1 MKVDPAE
8 QSLADNHQKPQNQVH
23 IITDPKSSLLV
34 AIDVMRNCAKKH
46 REDLGKEPLIPSAS
60 IAGLL

>member
-23 IITDPKSSLLV
+23 IIVDLKSLLLV
-34 AIDVMRNCAKKH
+34 VIDVMGGYAKKH
-46 REDLGKEPLIPSAS
+46 REDLWKEPLALPAS
-60 IAGLL
+60 VAVLL